1 MKDFLFFVRSSSK
14 SISLLVLALVV
25 GAFDFIGFGLF
36 YPLVHVL
43 TNKAPSPN
51 DPLNQL
57 NDWFGLNMA
66 SSLNNLLVLIAVILS
81 VKALLTLLYHGCAI
95 NVTIRYINDLRTE
108 IFSSFLQSK
117 YSTTSSKSSRIVNAT
132 SQQGALACGAL
143 YLGFQVVQNTFVLIA
158 CMILAVLLSWQI
170 FSLTVL
176 LALLLL
182 TCFKP
187 TFSASQRLGQNLAKL
202 SEELSSVV
210 LKVVENMRYVKS
222 TDCGGGFY
230 EIIKRTLNNI
240 RKVQVRFTVL
250 NRSTSVIGEPL
261 GILVFSFVI
270 LVGLYFGYDPDMLAL
285 QAFMMHR
292 TFSKLNPLVAL
303 IQNYKSQSA
312 SLEYCQNLLD
322 DAKDLKP
329 ERVSGRIFESLKKE
343 IVLEGV
349 SVSFGDKKVLNGIDI
364 TFPSK
369 KITVVMGE
377 SGVGKTT
384 IFNILTG
391 LIEPTRGRAAIDGND
406 LRDYAINSY
415 RKKIGLVSQDGI
427 VFPGNLRENLLLRN
441 ENATD
446 EKMVEF
452 IELFG
457 LNSLFPDGVPDLD
470 FRIEENNTN
479 LSGGQRQRIAMI
491 RELLVSPEILLMD
504 EPTSALD
511 EKTQSIVI
519 DFINKKKGKM
529 TVIIITHQKE
539 LLKLADVVYEIEE
552 KRINLLK

>member
-1 MKDFLFFVRSSSK
+1 M
-14 SISLLVLALVV
+14 
-25 GAFDFIGFGLF
+25 
-36 YPLVHVL
+36 
-43 TNKAPSPN
+43 
-51 DPLNQL
+51 
-57 NDWFGLNMA
+57 
-66 SSLNNLLVLIAVILS
+66 
-81 VKALLTLLYHGCAI
+81 
-95 NVTIRYINDLRTE
+95 
-108 IFSSFLQSK
+108 
-117 YSTTSSKSSRIVNAT
+117 
-132 SQQGALACGAL
+132 
-143 YLGFQVVQNTFVLIA
+143 
-158 CMILAVLLSWQI
+158 
-170 FSLTVL
+170 
-176 LALLLL
+176 
-182 TCFKP
+182 
-187 TFSASQRLGQNLAKL
+187 
-202 SEELSSVV
+202 
-210 LKVVENMRYVKS
+210 
-222 TDCGGGFY
+222 
-230 EIIKRTLNNI
+230 
-240 RKVQVRFTVL
+240 
-250 NRSTSVIGEPL
+250 
-261 GILVFSFVI
+261 
-270 LVGLYFGYDPDMLAL
+270 
-285 QAFMMHR
+285 
-292 TFSKLNPLVAL
+292 
-303 IQNYKSQSA
+303 
-312 SLEYCQNLLD
+312 
-322 DAKDLKP
+322 
-329 ERVSGRIFESLKKE
+329 FESLKKE